1 MFFLIFTQI
10 LGGKI
15 CIKFDGSSPVSTDK
29 SWCCGC
35 RGFMRFHSHHATPM
49 IISISFGV
57 WFFVCLEP
65 RNLFSFSMIDF
76 FCGRGDTPKSPSE
89 PSNLD
94 GGFEHF
100 ICSPTLL
107 GKLIEI
113 NLPHIC
119 FILGLVRAPD
129 DIICSPFLQEIGLGT
144 DLEQYAGSH
153 HDDLCL
159 RLVSWKTDFFPGN
172 PLTWMSREGC

>member
-1 MFFLIFTQI
+1 MGKYVSNLTVPALFQLTKVDAVDVEVLWGFTPTMPLQWSFLYH
-10 LGGKI
+10 L
-15 CIKFDGSSPVSTDK
+15 C
-29 SWCCGC
+29 
-35 RGFMRFHSHHATPM
+35 
-49 IISISFGV
+49 V